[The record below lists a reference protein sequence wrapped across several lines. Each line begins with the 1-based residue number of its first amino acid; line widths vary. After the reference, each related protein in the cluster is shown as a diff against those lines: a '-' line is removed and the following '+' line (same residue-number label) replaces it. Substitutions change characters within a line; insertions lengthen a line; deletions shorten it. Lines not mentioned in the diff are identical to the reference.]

1 MENYAETC
9 FIVMPFGKK
18 EADGQTIDFDAIYN
32 SVFMPAVNAVT
43 LPEGGKLVARRT
55 DQDFFTGDIT
65 VEMFRYL
72 EYSRFVL
79 ADITSLNP
87 NVFYE
92 LGVRHR
98 ARQSGTA
105 IFRQIEVKLPFDIA
119 HIKAFAYEYQ
129 PEEKALESR
138 QLITKILAQSLVE
151 DRTDNV
157 IRLAIAQQEQRPRPE
172 VESLRQA
179 AENALR
185 REDYAKAISLLRQA
199 TLADLDDV
207 LTPTK
212 LGILLKEHGGHW
224 GEAAELFRRSVQRSP
239 GYADAWREL
248 GVAQGKLKLAS
259 EAEASLR
266 RAIELNAGDF
276 DAMASLGGILKRK
289 GDIAGAAEMY
299 RQSVRVSNGHP
310 YPLLNALTLEA
321 NARGA
326 LDISGDQI
334 VLRRAER
341 ALRLQIGDEPP
352 YNAPWSFFD
361 LSQIRLFLGDR
372 NGFLEYLSKG
382 VESSGA
388 SWMLETFRQTLELLP
403 RGAATLPGL
412 EEGIDELRKAGGELA
427 RLGASA

>member
-1 MENYAETC
+1 MENYAEIC

-18 EADGQTIDFDAIYN
+18 VANGQTIDFDAIYD
-32 SVFMPAVNAVT
+32 SVFLPAVSAVT
-43 LPEGGKLVARRT
+43 LPEGGGLVARRT
-55 DQDFFTGDIT
+55 DRDFFTGDIT

-105 IFRQIEVKLPFDIA
+105 IFRQVDVKLPFDIA

-129 PEEKALESR
+129 PEEKALQSR
-138 QLITKILAQSLVE
+138 QLITKTLGQSLVE
-151 DRTDNV
+151 DRTDSV
-157 IRLAIAQQEQRPRPE
+157 IRLAIAQQEKRPRPE
-172 VESLRQA
+172 VESLRQS

-185 REDYAKAISLLRQA
+185 REDYAKAIGCLRQA
-199 TLADLDDV
+199 ALADLEDV

-212 LGILLKEHGGHW
+212 LGILLKEHGGQW
-224 GEAAELFRRSVQRSP
+224 SEAVELFRRAVQRSP

-248 GVAQGKLKLAS
+248 GIAEGKLGLVS
-259 EAEASLR
+259 EGEASLR
-266 RAIELNAGDF
+266 EAIKLNPGDF

-289 GDIAGAAEMY
+289 GDIPGAAEMY
-299 RQSVRVSNGHP
+299 RQSVRASNGHS

-321 NARGA
+321 NVRGS

-334 VLRRAER
+334 ALRRAER
-341 ALRLQIGDEPP
+341 ALRLQIADEPP
-352 YNAPWSFFD
+352 YNPPWSFFD
-361 LSQIRLFLGDR
+361 LAQIRLFLGDKS
-372 NGFLEYLSKG
+372 GFLEFLRQG
-382 VESSGA
+382 VEHSGA
-388 SWMLETFRQTLELLP
+388 SWMLETFRQTLELLT
-403 RGAATLPGL
+403 RGSTVLPGL
-412 EEGIDELRKAGGELA
+412 EEGIEELRTAGGELA